1 MCDLFNSSVNLT
13 TNCNI
18 SKDEFISEIPFIT
31 QFQVALYTYILPLIV
46 FIGLG
51 GNVLAIYLIVADR
64 QMRNVSSSIYL
75 LSLLASDTGMLV
87 SLLLVWLEALSYR
100 LNHHP
105 LVCRITPYW
114 TYVFGYLSIW
124 FVVCITVETFI
135 TICHPT
141 KIKQMC
147 TVFRARLVAVV
158 LLISALSLY
167 IVSPLITEVQPV
179 FYAQLNGSME
189 TCATIPKY
197 KTFASAISYTDT
209 ILTLIAPFITI
220 IILLSLITLAII
232 QSIRKK
238 KKRSIRKTSGAN
250 STSTSSLPQVRVAKM
265 LFILSVSVVF
275 LNLPSHVFRLRS
287 MFMKKQILTEVG
299 GLVHLILLFIS
310 YTSFSVKFFICV
322 ACSENFRKL
331 FILHCCRR
339 LSRYQAVNQVTQDTA
354 V

>member
-1 MCDLFNSSVNLT
+1 MCDQLNSTLNF
-13 TNCNI
+13 TNCSSPDFGI
-18 SKDEFISEIPFIT
+18 MTEMPFIT
-31 QFQVALYTYILPLIV
+31 RFQVALYTYILPAIV

-51 GNVLAIYLIVADR
+51 GNILAIYLIVADR

-75 LSLLASDTGMLV
+75 LSVLASDTGMLI
-87 SLLLVWLEALSYR
+87 SLLLVWLEVLGYR
-100 LNHHP
+100 VNYHP
-105 LVCRITPYW
+105 LICRIIPYW

-147 TVFRARLVAVV
+147 TVFRARVVAVV
-158 LLISALSLY
+158 LLVSALLLY
-167 IVSPLITEVQPV
+167 IASPLITEVRPQ
-179 FYAQLNGSME
+179 FYPQLNGSID
-189 TCATIPKY
+189 TCTTIPDY
-197 KTFASAISYTDT
+197 KKFASVISYTDT
-209 ILTLIAPFITI
+209 VLTLIAPFIVI
-220 IILLSLITLAII
+220 IILLTLITLAII
-232 QSIRKK
+232 QSIQKK
-238 KKRSIRKTSGAN
+238 KKRSIRKASGTNTASN
-250 STSTSSLPQVRVAKM
+250 SSLPQVRVAKM

-287 MFMKKQILTEVG
+287 MFMKMTVLSEVG
-299 GLVHLILLFIS
+299 GLIHLIFLFVS

-331 FILHCCRR
+331 FFLHCCRR
-339 LSRYQAVNQVTQDTA
+339 VSRYQAVNQVTQDTA